1 MARRAAGE
9 GTIYKRAD
17 GRWVAQLRVDGRR
30 LTFYGA
36 TQREA
41 NEKLLKARRDRAEG
55 VLLAASG
62 WTLGQYLERWLTD
75 VVSPSVRPRT
85 YEAAVLNVRRLLP
98 YLGRLK
104 LESLSS
110 AAVQHAYGRLLD
122 RGLSARSVEQAH
134 EVLHKALRQ
143 AVLWGL
149 IARNPADG
157 VAVPRPARREP
168 RVLTEA
174 EIRRLFEATTGH
186 RLHALWVVL
195 ATTGLR
201 LGEALGLMWDD
212 LDAEAGRLHVRRA
225 LQWQRGRGPV
235 LTEPKT
241 RRSRRVVYLA
251 PSVVRALADHRHRQE
266 EERFLAGSRWEGIG
280 LVFCTVSG
288 RPIRDTYLSA
298 AFHQVLAQAGLP
310 RVRIHDLRHTA
321 ASHLLARG
329 VHPKVVQELLGH
341 STIALTLDTYSHVLP
356 ALHADAVPAHMEALF
371 DADGSRGGSQARR
384 GRG

>member
-9 GTIYKRAD
+9 GTIYQRAD
-17 GRWVAQLRVDGRR
+17 GRWVAQLRADGRR

-36 TQREA
+36 TRREA

-75 VVSPSVRPRT
+75 VVSRSVRPRT
-85 YEAAVLNVRRLLP
+85 YETAALNVRRLLP

-104 LESLSS
+104 LGSLSP
-110 AAVQHAYGRLLD
+110 AAVQYTYGRLLD
-122 RGLSARSVEQAH
+122 RGLSARSVEQVH
-134 EVLHKALRQ
+134 EVLHRALRQ

-149 IARNPADG
+149 IARNPTDG

-174 EIRRLFEATTGH
+174 EIRRLFEATGDH
-186 RLHALWVVL
+186 RLYALWVVL

-212 LDAEAGRLHVRRA
+212 LDAKTGRLHVRRA

-266 EERFLAGSRWEGIG
+266 EERLLAGSRWEGIG
-280 LVFCTVSG
+280 LIFCTRWG

-298 AFHQVLAQAGLP
+298 VFHRTLARAGLP

-356 ALHADAVPAHMEALF
+356 ALHADAVPGHMEVLF
-371 DADGSRGGSQARR
+371 DADGRQGGSRSLR
-384 GRG
+384 GQG